1 VVNFGVGGD
10 LDHLDPKRDTLAN
23 VDAYGRAV
31 PSSRFMGGREFE
43 VLSAEIGSVSKDERT
58 PPSRR

>member
-1 VVNFGVGGD
+1 MINFGVGGD
-10 LDHLDPKRDTLAN
+10 LDHLDPQRDALAN

-43 VLSAEIGSVSKDERT
+43 ATSGEWTR
-58 PPSRR
+58 

>member
-1 VVNFGVGGD
+1 MVSFAVGGD
-10 LDHLDPKRDTLAN
+10 MDGLDPGRDTLAN

-43 VLSAEIGSVSKDERT
+43 VLVRAFGDVAPRM
-58 PPSRR
+58 PRRR